1 MVSSIKWHD
10 YALRGVKMWRTGSKA
25 WRNDS
30 IRFQA
35 RGGDG
40 GFKGE
45 KEEEEEVSG
54 CRGITR
60 SANEMRS
67 FRELFGQGR
76 RTVTIIWT
84 GGES

>member
-1 MVSSIKWHD
+1 M
-10 YALRGVKMWRTGSKA
+10 ARLRATGRKDVANREQSVEK
-25 WRNDS
+25 RFDS
-30 IRFQA
+30 LPGE

-76 RTVTIIWT
+76 RTVTII
-84 GGES
+84 